1 MELADLSRAL
11 APLHPPPLALRK
23 LFARVHAHGAETLD
37 QLRATEQ
44 VPRAIRDAVLARA
57 ELPSLTV
64 VERRRAAD
72 GFVKYLFESPLGG
85 RVEAVRIPLFE
96 TKYVVCVS
104 SQVGCALA
112 CDFCAT
118 GRMGFR
124 RNLLTWEILE
134 QVRLIR
140 AEADRRLSGVVFMG
154 MGEPLL
160 NPTEVL
166 RAARILAH
174 PAGYAISGK
183 AITLSTAGWV
193 PAIDRYVLE
202 GHPYRLAFSVTSAI
216 PEKRARLMPV
226 ERTHPL
232 PELVRAIARYA
243 HTRRERAMVA
253 YVCIRGVNMGQED
266 AEALRDAFAG
276 VPIKL
281 DLIEVTDP
289 TGRYQPPDDRELAR
303 FRDQLQIL
311 GAPVVRRY
319 SGGKDIGAACGT
331 LEASSYG
338 GTLIHPPARFPPALP
353 PG

>member
-1 MELADLSRAL
+1 
-11 APLHPPPLALRK
+11 
-23 LFARVHAHGAETLD
+23 
-37 QLRATEQ
+37 
-44 VPRAIRDAVLARA
+44 
-57 ELPSLTV
+57 
-64 VERRRAAD
+64 
-72 GFVKYLFESPLGG
+72 
-85 RVEAVRIPLFE
+85 
-96 TKYVVCVS
+96 
-104 SQVGCALA
+104 
-112 CDFCAT
+112 
-118 GRMGFR
+118 
-124 RNLLTWEILE
+124 
-134 QVRLIR
+134 
-140 AEADRRLSGVVFMG
+140 MG

-166 RAARILAH
+166 RAARVLSH
-174 PAGYAISGK
+174 PAGYAISGR

-193 PAIDRYVLE
+193 PAIDRYVRE

-232 PELVRAIARYA
+232 PELVRAIADYA
-243 HTRRERAMVA
+243 RARRERAMVA
-253 YVCIRGVNMGQED
+253 YVCIRGLNMGRED

-276 VPIKL
+276 VPIKV

-289 TGRYQPPDDRELAR
+289 TGRYQPPDARELAE

-338 GTLIHPPARFPPALP
+338 GTLIPPPARFPRAAQT
-353 PG
+353 G

>member
-1 MELADLSRAL
+1 MELADFDRAL
-11 APLHPPPLALRK
+11 APLGPTPLAVRK
-23 LFARVHAHGAETLD
+23 LFAAVHAHGVETVEE
-37 QLRATEQ
+37 LRGTGQ
-44 VPRAIRDAVLARA
+44 VPRAVRDEVLARA
-57 ELPSLTV
+57 ELPALEV
-64 VERRRAAD
+64 VERRRADD
-72 GFVKYLFESPLGG
+72 GFVKYLFESPFGG
-85 RVEAVRIPLFE
+85 RVEAVRIPLFD

-118 GRMGFR
+118 GRMGFQ

-166 RAARILAH
+166 RAARVLSH
-174 PAGYAISGK
+174 PAGYAISGR

-193 PAIDRYVLE
+193 PAIDRYVRE

-232 PELVRAIARYA
+232 PELVRAIANYA
-243 HTRRERAMVA
+243 RVRGERAMVA
-253 YVCIRGVNMGQED
+253 YVCIRGLNMGQED

-276 VPIKL
+276 IPIKL

-289 TGRYQPPDDRELAR
+289 TGRYQPPDGGELAE
-303 FRDQLQIL
+303 FRDRLQIL

-319 SGGKDIGAACGT
+319 SGGKEIQAACGT
-331 LEASSYG
+331 LEASTSG
-338 GTLIHPPARFPPALP
+338 GTLIPPPTRFPRIAR